1 MKAAIFD
8 IDDTLL
14 SSNKE
19 DEEDDFIQ
27 SARSLLERTNQD
39 EETLTVLLTARAEEI
54 RDETVEKLNE
64 AGISFDRLYMRPEN
78 RFEVRDEIYKKNIL
92 DELRREGLEISFA
105 VDDKN
110 FVAEMWRNNNVT
122 CLEMPERQY
131 LKNRF
136 YRKTRKLYP
145 LLPRPLQKVF
155 QRYYRH
161 RYRKKIKT

>member
-14 SSNKE
+14 SSKE

-27 SARSLLERTNQD
+27 LARNLLDRANED

-54 RDETVEKLNE
+54 RDETIEKLNE
-64 AGISFDRLYMRPEN
+64 AGINFDRLYMRPEN
-78 RFEVRDEIYKKNIL
+78 RFEVRDEVYKKSVL
-92 DELRREGLEISFA
+92 EDLRSEGLDISFA

-110 FVAEMWRNNNVT
+110 FVAEMWRDNNVT
-122 CLEMPERQY
+122 CLKLPERQY
-131 LKNRF
+131 LRNRF

-145 LLPRPLQKVF
+145 LLPRPLQRLF
-155 QRYYRH
+155 QRYYRY
-161 RYRKKIKT
+161 RYRKRIKD